1 MAIRFVTSTE
11 YELEIVVT
19 VDDAVQA
26 NDEQKSAYLA
36 SGNLSDLGSVS
47 DEATRF
53 TIKALSP
60 ASRERAE
67 IRAGAYTRSELG
79 RLLWLQAPNDL
90 EARARWH
97 HDLTED
103 ERTAYSEYTAYIS
116 RVYIEMIRESLV
128 SIDGEP
134 ASFEQIDLIRP
145 DQVRSDTISELV
157 VHIQRISLLGDSG
170 K

>member
-1 MAIRFVTSTE
+1 MAIRFVTNA
-11 YELEIVVT
+11 ELELDVVVT
-19 VDDAVQA
+19 VDDSVKA

-36 SGNLSDLGSVS
+36 SGNLSDLESVS

-67 IRAGAYTRSELG
+67 VRAGAYTRSELG
-79 RLLWLQAPNDL
+79 RLLWLQAPNTL
-90 EARARWH
+90 EDRAKWH
-97 HDLTED
+97 HALNED

-128 SIDGEP
+128 KINGES

-157 VHIQRISLLGDSG
+157 LHIQRISLLGDSG

>member
-1 MAIRFVTSTE
+1 MAIRFVTNA
-11 YELEIVVT
+11 ELELDVVVT
-19 VDDAVQA
+19 VDDSVKA
-26 NDEQKSAYLA
+26 NDEQKTAYLA
-36 SGNLSDLGSVS
+36 SGNLSDLESVS

-67 IRAGAYTRSELG
+67 VRAGAYTRSELG
-79 RLLWLQAPNDL
+79 RLLWLQSPNTL
-90 EARARWH
+90 EDRAKWH
-97 HDLTED
+97 HSLNED

-116 RVYIEMIRESLV
+116 RVYVEMIRESLV
-128 SIDGEP
+128 KIDGES